1 MTNTDIETMVQKEA
15 ERLGV
20 NSPEFMERHK
30 EIMELAAEIE
40 KNNRPKKQ
48 VYTAKDLQGLLEVS
62 ESKAYQYIR
71 QMNEELSKKGY
82 ITVRGKVPVAYVQE
96 RFFGVKAG
104 VD

>member
-1 MTNTDIETMVQKEA
+1 MTKTDLDLMVQKEA

-48 VYTAKDLQGLLEVS
+48 VYTAKDLQELLEVS
-62 ESKAYQYIR
+62 ESMAYKYIR
-71 QMNEELSKKGY
+71 QMNEELCKKGY

-96 RFFGVKAG
+96 RFFGVKTG